1 MRSLHLK
8 PLAIVLLPLAIA
20 SGCKLFR
27 PIDPNKPKTAP
38 ETTKAPASDTK
49 APATKTATKAAP
61 PPKQGTAKEMRS
73 GLSDPEIAAMVLA
86 ANNTDIS
93 YARLV
98 PSRAERPDVK
108 EFGSRMLTDHTG
120 VNGLVNDLLT
130 KLSVTPEENKYS
142 LDFRDESANR
152 RDEMRDLEK
161 YVFDSTYIENEV
173 AYHIKFL
180 ATIDSVL
187 IPAARNKE
195 LKALLTTVRPAVAA
209 HLAHAEQVRAN
220 VRSKK

>member
-8 PLAIVLLPLAIA
+8 PLAVLLLPLALA

-27 PIDPNKPKTAP
+27 PVDPNKPKAAP
-38 ETTKAPASDTK
+38 KPEATKAPASNTK
-49 APATKTATKAAP
+49 APATTKAGP
-61 PPKQGTAKEMRS
+61 PPKQVSAREMRS

-108 EFGSRMLTDHTG
+108 EFGTRMLTDHNG

-130 KLSVTPEENKYS
+130 KLGVTPEENKYS

-161 YVFDSTYIENEV
+161 YAFDSTYIENEV

-180 ATIDSVL
+180 ATID
-187 IPAARNKE
+187 
-195 LKALLTTVRPAVAA
+195 
-209 HLAHAEQVRAN
+209 
-220 VRSKK
+220 